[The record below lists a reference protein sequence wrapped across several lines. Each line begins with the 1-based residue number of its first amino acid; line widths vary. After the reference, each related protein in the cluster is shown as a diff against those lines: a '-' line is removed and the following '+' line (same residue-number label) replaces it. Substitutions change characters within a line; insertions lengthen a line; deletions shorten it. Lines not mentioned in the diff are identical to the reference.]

1 MKILET
7 IFLILT
13 FAVPLFFALL
23 LLTNLKRTKTNKRF
37 KNRLITFMLL
47 SLIINGAIFGVIK
60 AINSRS
66 EKDDANK
73 SEIQKNEDTS
83 IEEDIE
89 DKDDNKTPT
98 EIEDQQT
105 NTSDANTSKTSKGF
119 TIEVKDGITYV
130 DGYLIVNKTYPLP
143 SDYVPIDTYKAI
155 TTSNCQECLNN
166 DAYAAYSK
174 MKSDASTNGLSLW
187 IASGYRSYS
196 YQNGLYQS
204 YVNRNG
210 QSAADTYSARPGHS
224 EHQSG
229 LAFDLNTV
237 SDSFANTKEGIWVNE
252 NCYKYGFIIRYP
264 KDKDDETGYKYEP
277 WHLRYVGIDLA
288 AKLYN
293 GGDWITM
300 EDYFGITSAYQE

>member
-37 KNRLITFMLL
+37 KNKLITFMLL
-47 SLIINGAIFGVIK
+47 SLIINGAIFGTIK